1 MRPIHSYT
9 FLAVALLALVL
20 LVSPSV
26 SAAATVARSTPG
38 AGSGEGASA
47 VGGSSVGQNPQLSKL
62 TGEQTPEER
71 QEELAEKNAAATKST
86 ESKPI
91 STGLLALIGIVAA
104 ALIGGIAFF
113 IMRDARSYA
122 PATGLSESGSARDRA
137 ARQRKRR
144 AQAKAARRA
153 RKRNR

>member
-1 MRPIHSYT
+1 MRPIRSYT
-9 FLAVALLALVL
+9 LLAVALLALTL
-20 LVSPSV
+20 LVLASG
-26 SAAATVARSTPG
+26 SAAATVVPSTPG
-38 AGSGEGASA
+38 AGSSEGSSA
-47 VGGSSVGQNPQLSKL
+47 TGGSGVGQNPQLSKL
-62 TGEQTPEER
+62 TGEQTPEEQ
-71 QEELAEKNAAATKST
+71 QEELAEKNAATVKST

-122 PATGLSESGSARDRA
+122 PATGLPDSGSARDRA

-144 AQAKAARRA
+144 NRAKAARQA